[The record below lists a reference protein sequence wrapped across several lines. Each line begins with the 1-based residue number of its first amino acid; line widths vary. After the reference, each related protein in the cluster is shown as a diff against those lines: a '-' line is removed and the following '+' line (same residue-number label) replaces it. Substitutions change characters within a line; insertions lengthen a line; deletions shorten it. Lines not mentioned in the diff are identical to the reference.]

1 MKGVAMKMSEG
12 VEWSLHCCL
21 TLAWIGD
28 EAPVPTT
35 TLAAAFDLPP
45 HYLNK
50 FLQALARAGIVTS
63 SAGAKGGFRLAK
75 RPVEITLLE
84 VVIAIEGP
92 EGSFRCTEIRR
103 RGAGA
108 AAKAQEFAAP
118 CGIAAAMARADA
130 AWRRELASQTIAD
143 LIRLAPPVGAVR
155 TRCWFAARG
164 R

>member
-1 MKGVAMKMSEG
+1 MKMSEG
-12 VEWSLHCCL
+12 VEWALHCCL
-21 TLAWIGD
+21 TLAWLGD
-28 EAPVPTT
+28 DAPVPTT
-35 TLAAAFDLPP
+35 TLAAAFDLPQ

-50 FLQALARAGIVTS
+50 FLQALARAGIVIS

-75 RPVEITLLE
+75 RPDKITLLE
-84 VVIAIEGP
+84 VVTAIEGP

-108 AAKAQEFAAP
+108 TAKAQEFIAP
-118 CGIAAAMARADA
+118 CGIAVAMARADA

-143 LIRLAPPVGAVR
+143 LAKVAPPTGEER
-155 TRCWFAARG
+155 MRCWFATRV